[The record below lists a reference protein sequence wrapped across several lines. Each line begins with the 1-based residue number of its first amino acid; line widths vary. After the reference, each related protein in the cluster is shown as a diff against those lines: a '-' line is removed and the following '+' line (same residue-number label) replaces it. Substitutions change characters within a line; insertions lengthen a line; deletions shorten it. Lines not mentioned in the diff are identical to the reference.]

1 MLRFIKGC
9 LLFSAMLV
17 TGCVS
22 YSQHELA
29 PVDAWPPRAEAPAN
43 KPTAYV
49 RTTALYQ
56 VNRGLPNA
64 TAGAPAAAWEKA
76 VTETYNQSGRFAR
89 VSTDK
94 VASDIYVESTLTNHE
109 QYSVASAIITGATFF
124 VVPSTARNTFT
135 LQTVFKD
142 KEGKELGRISKSES
156 VRTWMHLVL
165 IVGIPFQQDA
175 SEVVRLLTQ
184 STLDEAVKRQLL

>member
-1 MLRFIKGC
+1 MLRIIKGC
-9 LLFSAMLV
+9 LLFGVMLLP
-17 TGCVS
+17 GCVS

-64 TAGAPAAAWEKA
+64 TGGAPAAAWEKA
-76 VTETYNQSGRFAR
+76 VTDTCNQSGRFAR

-124 VVPSTARNTFT
+124 VVPTTARNTFT
-135 LQTVFKD
+135 LETVYKD
-142 KEGKELGRISKSES
+142 KEGKEVGRISKSES

-175 SEVVRLLTQ
+175 SEVVRLLAQ
-184 STLDEAVKRQLL
+184 STLDEAVKRRLL

>member
-1 MLRFIKGC
+1 MLRIIKAN
-9 LLFSAMLV
+9 LLLGAVLL

-29 PVDAWPPRAEAPAN
+29 PVQSWPPQAQAQAV

-49 RTTALYQ
+49 RTTAQYQ
-56 VNRGLPNA
+56 VNRGQANA
-64 TAGAPAAAWEKA
+64 IAGKPAEAWESA
-76 VTETYNQSGRFAR
+76 LVETYNQSGRFAR

-94 VASDIYVESTLTNHE
+94 VAADIYAESILTNHE
-109 QYSVASAIITGATFF
+109 QYNVASAIITGATFF
-124 VVPSTARNTFT
+124 VIPSTARNTFT
-135 LQTVFKD
+135 LDTVFKD
-142 KEGKELGRISKSES
+142 KDGKELGRISKSES

-165 IVGIPFQQDA
+165 IVGIPFQQDTTA
-175 SEVVRLLTQ
+175 LVRQLTQ

>member
-1 MLRFIKGC
+1 MLRIIKAC
-9 LLFSAMLV
+9 LLLTAVLL

-29 PVDAWPPRAEAPAN
+29 SVETWPPRAQAPAA
-43 KPTAYV
+43 KPTAFV
-49 RTTALYQ
+49 RSTAFYQ

-64 TAGAPAAAWEKA
+64 AGGAPAAAWEKA
-76 VTETYNQSGRFAR
+76 VVDTYNQSARFAR

-94 VASDIYVESTLTNHE
+94 VTSDIYVESTLTNHE
-109 QYSVASAIITGATFF
+109 QFNMASAIITGATFF

-135 LQTVFKD
+135 LDTVFKD
-142 KEGKELGRISKSES
+142 KDGKELGRIRKSES

-165 IVGIPFQQDA
+165 IVGIPFQQDT

-184 STLDEAVKRQLL
+184 STLDEAVKRQLF